1 MAKATQKT
9 ENEYVNK
16 IIGSGFVK
24 ICRTDPGGRKCYF
37 FFDPYDVMSIESGLQ
52 PNQGTVRL
60 ARGPQATALTFTDET
75 AEDVAN
81 RVQAHKIQFAAS
93 ESLNDMQKNTLHR
106 FVELISASVL
116 TNIDDTIAEK
126 METIDLKRV
135 EQTVEKVLARW
146 SSKEKPDKSGNKKG

>member
-9 ENEYVNK
+9 ENEYVNR

-24 ICRTDPGGRKCYF
+24 IVRTDPGGRKSYH
-37 FFDPYDVMSIESGLQ
+37 FFDPFDVMSIEAGQQ

-93 ESLNDMQKNTLHR
+93 ESLNDMKKNSLHR

-116 TNIDDTIAEK
+116 TNIDEAIADK
-126 METIDLKRV
+126 LETIDLKRV
-135 EQTVEKVLARW
+135 EQTVEKVLERW
-146 SSKEKPDKSGNKKG
+146 SNKAKPVKSGS